1 MFCLTVVAL
10 LSVIQVELLLQVN
23 MKRRGSTKTSPPTK
37 IAKLSDDEELSELR
51 EADYEG
57 FLVPDIDVQ
66 NQTYP

>member
-1 MFCLTVVAL
+1 
-10 LSVIQVELLLQVN
+10 

-37 IAKLSDDEELSELR
+37 VAKLCDGEELSELE

-66 NQTYP
+66 NQLILNYIERAT